1 MFDMMDAARLE
12 GLHLAQDPATGLK
25 AIIAIHS
32 TRLGPALGGC
42 RYLPYPND
50 EAAIGDAIRLAQG
63 MSYKAALAGLEQGGG
78 KAVIIRPPH
87 LDNRGALFEA
97 FGRFIESLGG
107 RYITAVDS
115 GTSSA
120 DMDCIAQQTRH
131 VTSTTQAGDPRRDT
145 APRRVRRD
153 SRQRP
158 GAPRQRRPGR
168 PAGRGAG
175 ARPRR
180 LRIGRATGGG
190 RRRAAGLRP
199 RSRPGATGRRAAR
212 CPSAGAGGIALHP
225 CDILA
230 PCGLGGVLTSQSVS
244 QLPLRGGGRGGEQ
257 PVGAAGGRRRAG
269 ARGILYAPD
278 YVINSGGLIY
288 VALKHRGA
296 DPHSITAHL
305 ARIPAAAH
313 RDLCPCPGRPPV
325 AGADRRPSGG
335 TDSLRPAVTGRRF
348 RRGRQRASP
357 AAVRATLAA
366 PRACTPPPAA
376 RPRAARLPGVRR
388 RFAMVHNR
396 IDPPFTRYSRQRR
409 SAPRRVARL
418 GRRQRCAGRPLP
430 ADAPDPPVRPEG
442 GGPPA
447 YRADRHL
454 CANPRPGSHR
464 AWPSAAR
471 CAPRTCWCRITAI
484 PPCN

>member
-131 VTSTTQAGDPRRDT
+131 VTSTTQAGDPSPHT
-145 APRRVRRD
+145 ALGVFAGIRASAQARLGSDDLEGLRVAV
-153 SRQRP
+153 QGLGHVGYALAEQLAAV
-158 GAPRQRRPGR
+158 GAELLVCDLDPGR
-168 PAGRGAG
+168 VQLAVEQLGAHPL
-175 ARPRR
+175 APE
-180 LRIGRATGGG
+180 
-190 RRRAAGLRP
+190 
-199 RSRPGATGRRAAR
+199 
-212 CPSAGAGGIALHP
+212 ALLSTP

-244 QLPLRGGGRGGEQ
+244 QLRCAA
-257 PVGAAGGRRRAG
+257 VAGAANNPLERPEVADELE

-305 ARIPAAAH
+305 ARIPARLTEIYAH
-313 RDLCPCPGRPPV
+313 AQADHQSPARI
-325 AGADRRPSGG
+325 ADR
-335 TDSLRPAVTGRRF
+335 
-348 RRGRQRASP
+348 
-357 AAVRATLAA
+357 LAE
-366 PRACTPPPAA
+366 
-376 RPRAARLPGVRR
+376 
-388 RFAMVHNR
+388 R
-396 IDPPFTRYSRQRR
+396 ILY
-409 SAPRRVARL
+409 
-418 GRRQRCAGRPLP
+418 
-430 ADAPDPPVRPEG
+430 
-442 GGPPA
+442 GPQ
-447 YRADRHL
+447 
-454 CANPRPGSHR
+454 
-464 AWPSAAR
+464 
-471 CAPRTCWCRITAI
+471 
-484 PPCN
+484 